1 MQSYT
6 EFVSVVEKTFRNCF
20 LKSMLIRVIDDISL
34 LKKRK
39 MKSIVMIIIAFLLKM
54 KSFIYLFIYLAK

>member
-1 MQSYT
+1 
-6 EFVSVVEKTFRNCF
+6 
-20 LKSMLIRVIDDISL
+20 MLIRVIDDISL

-54 KSFIYLFIYLAK
+54 KSFIYLFIWPND